1 MSNRP
6 TKETPVMET
15 LKEKALK
22 VKDHVNAHRGIYAAC
37 TLALVAIALQ
47 QSNRKAFEQF
57 LIEKGIDPMEYYCP
71 EYFHEQS
78 V

>member
-1 MSNRP
+1 
-6 TKETPVMET
+6 MET

-47 QSNRKAFEQF
+47 PQGVRAVPDREGHRPDGV
-57 LIEKGIDPMEYYCP
+57 LLPRVLPRAERLTRR
-71 EYFHEQS
+71 
-78 V
+78 